1 FTSQE
6 LQQITDILELA
17 NPLITKHGYCT
28 SMRESFALL
37 CAHLR
42 SPNTQ
47 WALMCKYNQPQLAV
61 LEIINETVSFINNH
75 WGHLLDWD
83 SQLCQSRDICCCI
96 SALHDFGAPCQTIFG
111 FINCTICL
119 TCHPREFQELVYTSY
134 KKCHGMKYQGVVIPK
149 GLICHLSGP
158 FHVPQNDMGV
168 LADSRFLEYLELH
181 VIQPGSRQG
190 DLLACHY
197 FQVYSD
203 SAYGVSPVMVSS
215 YVGIVPPTP
224 EQCAWNMAMG
234 GICTSV
240 EHGLRLVLQDWPQ
253 LNCFWWQH
261 IWGTQC
267 GVMYQVGMLLTNTR
281 ACLVPNQTLH
291 CYGCDPPTLEEYF
304 HIG

>member
-1 FTSQE
+1 
-6 LQQITDILELA
+6 
-17 NPLITKHGYCT
+17 
-28 SMRESFALL
+28 
-37 CAHLR
+37 
-42 SPNTQ
+42 
-47 WALMCKYNQPQLAV
+47 
-61 LEIINETVSFINNH
+61 
-75 WGHLLDWD
+75 
-83 SQLCQSRDICCCI
+83 
-96 SALHDFGAPCQTIFG
+96 
-111 FINCTICL
+111 
-119 TCHPREFQELVYTSY
+119 
-134 KKCHGMKYQGVVIPK
+134 
-149 GLICHLSGP
+149 LICHLSGP

-224 EQCAWNMAMG
+224 EQCACILACNREYRY
-234 GICTSV
+234 V
-240 EHGLRLVLQDWPQ
+240 LRLIISYAWIFTGLIVSVG
-253 LNCFWWQH
+253 NT
-261 IWGTQC
+261 IWCTQC

-304 HIG
+304 HIGYGLMP